1 MKVECRMS
9 AVKAQFQRFRDL
21 SIAGAVLLGLALGYL
36 ATHAIYVKNQPVP
49 GALPTLTFVDRA
61 GQPVTLDEFRGQM
74 VLVNLWAT
82 WCPPCVA
89 ELPSLEILNAR
100 LRDKGFA
107 VVAIALDR
115 EGLEKVTAFWDA
127 REIEQ
132 LDFYW
137 DKDSQVPRRWTYEG
151 IPTSYLLDRTGKVIK
166 TYNGAY
172 KWDEEEIFNEIAAI
186 VARDGEE

>member
-1 MKVECRMS
+1 MS

-21 SIAGAVLLGLALGYL
+21 AIASVVVLALIAGYMLTSG
-36 ATHAIYVKNQPVP
+36 IYAKNKPVP
-49 GALPTLTFVDRA
+49 GALPALTFVDHN
-61 GQPVTLDEFRGQM
+61 GQTTSLQQFRGKM

-89 ELPSLEILNAR
+89 ELPSLEMLNAR

-107 VVAIALDR
+107 VVAISLDK
-115 EGLEKVTAFWDA
+115 GDIAKVTDFWQA

-137 DKDSQVPRRWTYEG
+137 DKDGQVPRRWRYEG

-172 KWDEEEIFNEIAAI
+172 KWDEDEIFNDIAAI
-186 VARDGEE
+186 VAKSGDE

>member
-1 MKVECRMS
+1 MS

-21 SIAGAVLLGLALGYL
+21 SIAGAVIVGLALGYL
-36 ATHAIYVKNQPVP
+36 ATQAIYAKNRPVE
-49 GALPTLTFVDRA
+49 GALPALTFVDRT
-61 GQPVTLDEFRGQM
+61 GKPVTLDDYRGQM

-115 EGLEKVTAFWDA
+115 EGLEKVASFWDA

-132 LDFYW
+132 LDFFW
-137 DKDSQVPRRWTYEG
+137 DKDRQVPSKWTYEG

-186 VARDGEE
+186 VAKDGQD

>member
-1 MKVECRMS
+1 MS

-21 SIAGAVLLGLALGYL
+21 AIAGAVILGLGVGYL
-36 ATHAIYVKNQPVP
+36 ATAAIYDKNKPVA
-49 GALPTLTFVDRA
+49 GALPALTFVDRN
-61 GQPVTLDEFRGQM
+61 GQPATLDQYRGKM

-89 ELPSLEILNAR
+89 ELPSLEILHAR
-100 LRDKGFA
+100 LRDQGFA
-107 VVAIALDR
+107 VVAISLDR
-115 EGLEKVTAFWDA
+115 DDLGKVAAFWDA
-127 REIEQ
+127 RGIEQ
-132 LDFYW
+132 LDFHW
-137 DKDSQVPRRWTYEG
+137 DKDRQVPSKWTYEG

-186 VARDGEE
+186 VAKSGEE